1 MNKLSLLLPAL
12 FMFAGCAPTPTTQQP
27 SVDVVSVTNKLTL
40 TLSGKTLSAQEK
52 NDISGF
58 IARLGTL
65 SNLMVKIENT
75 AQKGASQTEKVRLH
89 LIESGL
95 YPSQI
100 SVSNPSVQGKDKD
113 KDKGELTIFVE
124 SYRAKVTAC
133 DAGKT
138 PRTTVNAYRTQRN
151 FGCANANAL
160 AQMVANP
167 KDLIVGQPLSGTQGQ
182 KAVSSIDNYLAP
194 PAQNQQTINGSST
207 TTLGG
212 SL

>member
-12 FMFAGCAPTPTTQQP
+12 FALAGCAPTPTTQQP

-52 NDISGF
+52 ADISDF
-58 IARLGTL
+58 IARRGTL

-75 AQKGASQTEKVRLH
+75 TQKGESQSEKVRLR

-100 SVSNPSVQGKDKD
+100 SVSDTAAQGKGDI
-113 KDKGELTIFVE
+113 TIFVE

-138 PRTTVNAYRTQRN
+138 PRTTLNAYRTQRN

-167 KDLIVGQPLSGTQGQ
+167 KDLIVGQPIDSAQGQ
-182 KAVSSIDNYLAP
+182 KAVSSIDNYFAP
-194 PAQNQQTINGSST
+194 PAQNQQTNSGSSNA
-207 TTLGG
+207 TLGG
-212 SL
+212 SQ

>member
-12 FMFAGCAPTPTTQQP
+12 IALAGCAPTPTTQQP

-40 TLSGKTLSAQEK
+40 TLSGKTLSTQEK
-52 NDISGF
+52 DDISDF

-75 AQKGASQTEKVRLH
+75 TQKGESQSEKVKLH

-100 SVSNPSVQGKDKD
+100 SVSDTAAQGKGDI
-113 KDKGELTIFVE
+113 TIFVE

-138 PRTTVNAYRTQRN
+138 PRTTLNAYRTQRN

-160 AQMVANP
+160 AKMVANP
-167 KDLIVGQPLSGTQGQ
+167 KDLIVGQPIDSAQGQ
-182 KAVSSIDNYLAP
+182 KAVSSIDNYFAP
-194 PAQNQQTINGSST
+194 PAQNQQTNSGSSN

-212 SL
+212 SQ

>member
-12 FMFAGCAPTPTTQQP
+12 IALAGCAPTPTTQQP

-52 NDISGF
+52 GDISDF

-75 AQKGASQTEKVRLH
+75 TQKGESQSEKVRLH

-100 SVSNPSVQGKDKD
+100 SVSNTAAQGKGDI
-113 KDKGELTIFVE
+113 TIFVE

-138 PRTTVNAYRTQRN
+138 PRTTLNAYRTQRN

-167 KDLIVGQPLSGTQGQ
+167 KDLIVGQPIDSAQGQ
-182 KAVSSIDNYLAP
+182 KAVSSIDNYFAP
-194 PAQNQQTINGSST
+194 PAQTQQTNSGSSN

-212 SL
+212 SQ

>member
-12 FMFAGCAPTPTTQQP
+12 IALAGCAPTPTTQQP

-52 NDISGF
+52 ADISDF
-58 IARLGTL
+58 IARRGTL
-65 SNLMVKIENT
+65 SNLMIKIENT
-75 AQKGASQTEKVRLH
+75 TQKGESQSEKVRLR

-100 SVSNPSVQGKDKD
+100 SVSDTAAQGKGDI
-113 KDKGELTIFVE
+113 TIFVE

-138 PRTTVNAYRTQRN
+138 PRTTLNAYRTQRN

-167 KDLIVGQPLSGTQGQ
+167 KDLIVGQPIDSAQGQ
-182 KAVSSIDNYLAP
+182 KAVSSIDNYFAP
-194 PAQNQQTINGSST
+194 PAQNQQTNSGSSN

-212 SL
+212 SQ

>member
-12 FMFAGCAPTPTTQQP
+12 IALAGCAPTPTTQQP

-52 NDISGF
+52 DDISDF

-75 AQKGASQTEKVRLH
+75 TQKGESQSEKVRLH

-100 SVSNPSVQGKDKD
+100 SVSDTAAQGKGDI
-113 KDKGELTIFVE
+113 TIFVE

-138 PRTTVNAYRTQRN
+138 PRTTLNAYRTQRN

-167 KDLIVGQPLSGTQGQ
+167 KDLIVGQPIDSAQGQ
-182 KAVSSIDNYLAP
+182 KAVSSIDNYFAP
-194 PAQNQQTINGSST
+194 PAQNQQTNSGSSN

-212 SL
+212 SQ

>member
-27 SVDVVSVTNKLTL
+27 SVDVVSVTNKFSL
-40 TLSGKTLSAQEK
+40 TLSGKALSDQEK
-52 NDISGF
+52 ADISDFMSRRG
-58 IARLGTL
+58 AL
-65 SNLMVKIENT
+65 SNLMVKIT
-75 AQKGASQTEKVRLH
+75 KTTPKGESQIEKVRLH

-100 SVSNPSVQGKDKD
+100 WVADEATEGKGDI
-113 KDKGELTIFVE
+113 TILVE

-167 KDLIVGQPLSGTQGQ
+167 KDLIVGQPISGTQGQ
-182 KAVSSIDNYLAP
+182 KAVSSIENYLAP
-194 PAQNQQTINGSST
+194 PAQNQQPNNGSST
-207 TTLGG
+207 TTQGG
-212 SL
+212 TL

>member
-12 FMFAGCAPTPTTQQP
+12 FALAGCAPTPTTQQP

-52 NDISGF
+52 ADISDF
-58 IARLGTL
+58 IARRGTR

-75 AQKGASQTEKVRLH
+75 TQKGESQSEKIRLR

-100 SVSNPSVQGKDKD
+100 SVSDTAAQGKGDI
-113 KDKGELTIFVE
+113 TIFVE

-138 PRTTVNAYRTQRN
+138 PRTTLNAYRTQRN

-167 KDLIVGQPLSGTQGQ
+167 KDLIVGQPIDSAQGQ
-182 KAVSSIDNYLAP
+182 KAVSSIDNYFAP
-194 PAQNQQTINGSST
+194 PAQNQQTNSGSSN

-212 SL
+212 SQ

>member
-12 FMFAGCAPTPTTQQP
+12 IALAGCAPTPTTQQP

-52 NDISGF
+52 ADISDF
-58 IARLGTL
+58 IARRGTL

-75 AQKGASQTEKVRLH
+75 TQKGESQSEKVRLR

-100 SVSNPSVQGKDKD
+100 SVSDFAAQGKGDI
-113 KDKGELTIFVE
+113 TIFVE

-138 PRTTVNAYRTQRN
+138 PRTTLNAYRTQRN

-167 KDLIVGQPLSGTQGQ
+167 KDLIVGQPIDSAQGQ
-182 KAVSSIDNYLAP
+182 KAVSSIDNYFAP
-194 PAQNQQTINGSST
+194 PAQNQQTNSGSSN

-212 SL
+212 SQ

>member
-12 FMFAGCAPTPTTQQP
+12 IALAGCAPTPTTQQP
-27 SVDVVSVTNKLTL
+27 SVNVVSVTNKLTL

-52 NDISGF
+52 GDISDF

-75 AQKGASQTEKVRLH
+75 TQKGESQSEKVRLH

-100 SVSNPSVQGKDKD
+100 SVSNTAAQGKGDI
-113 KDKGELTIFVE
+113 TIFVE

-138 PRTTVNAYRTQRN
+138 PRTTLNAYRTQRN

-167 KDLIVGQPLSGTQGQ
+167 KDLIVGQPIDSAQGQ
-182 KAVSSIDNYLAP
+182 KAVSSIDNYFAP
-194 PAQNQQTINGSST
+194 PAQNQQTNSGSSN

-212 SL
+212 SQ

>member
-12 FMFAGCAPTPTTQQP
+12 FVFAGCAPTPTTQQP
-27 SVDVVSVTNKLTL
+27 SVDVVSVTNKFSLTL
-40 TLSGKTLSAQEK
+40 AGKTLSAQEK
-52 NDISGF
+52 ADISDF
-58 IARLGTL
+58 IARRG
-65 SNLMVKIENT
+65 SASSLMVKIEKT
-75 AQKGASQTEKVRLH
+75 TPKGEKQLEKVRLH

-100 SVSNPSVQGKDKD
+100 WVADEATVGKGDI
-113 KDKGELTIFVE
+113 TILVE

-138 PRTTVNAYRTQRN
+138 PRTTLNAYRTQRN

-167 KDLIVGQPLSGTQGQ
+167 KDLIVGQPINGAQGQ
-182 KAVSSIDNYLAP
+182 KAVSSIDNYFAP
-194 PAQNQQTINGSST
+194 PAQNQQPHNGSST
-207 TTLGG
+207 TTQGG

>member
-12 FMFAGCAPTPTTQQP
+12 FALAGCAPTPTTQQP

-52 NDISGF
+52 ADISDF
-58 IARLGTL
+58 IARRGTL

-75 AQKGASQTEKVRLH
+75 TQKGESQSEKVRLR

-100 SVSNPSVQGKDKD
+100 SVSDTAAQGKGDI
-113 KDKGELTIFVE
+113 TIFVE

-138 PRTTVNAYRTQRN
+138 PRTTLNAYRTQRN

-167 KDLIVGQPLSGTQGQ
+167 KDLIVGQPINSAQGQ
-182 KAVSSIDNYLAP
+182 KAVSSIDNYFAP
-194 PAQNQQTINGSST
+194 PAQNQQTNSGSSN

-212 SL
+212 SQ

>member
-12 FMFAGCAPTPTTQQP
+12 FALAGCAPTPTTQQP

-52 NDISGF
+52 ADISDF
-58 IARLGTL
+58 IARRGTL

-75 AQKGASQTEKVRLH
+75 TQKGESQSEKVRLH

-100 SVSNPSVQGKDKD
+100 SVSDTAAQGKGDI
-113 KDKGELTIFVE
+113 TIFVE
-124 SYRAKVTAC
+124 SYRAKVTVC

-138 PRTTVNAYRTQRN
+138 PRTTLNAYRTQRN

-167 KDLIVGQPLSGTQGQ
+167 KDLIVGQPIDSAQGQ
-182 KAVSSIDNYLAP
+182 KAVSSIDNYFAP
-194 PAQNQQTINGSST
+194 PAQNQQTNSGSSN

-212 SL
+212 SQ

>member
-27 SVDVVSVTNKLTL
+27 SVDVVSVTNKFSLTP
-40 TLSGKTLSAQEK
+40 SGKALSDQEK
-52 NDISGF
+52 ADISDF
-58 IARLGTL
+58 ISRRGAL
-65 SNLMVKIENT
+65 SNLMVKIT
-75 AQKGASQTEKVRLH
+75 KTTPKGESQIEKVRLH

-100 SVSNPSVQGKDKD
+100 WVADEATEGKGDI
-113 KDKGELTIFVE
+113 TILVE

-167 KDLIVGQPLSGTQGQ
+167 KDLIVGQPISGTQGQ

-194 PAQNQQTINGSST
+194 PPQNQQTINGSST
-207 TTLGG
+207 NTLGG

>member
-12 FMFAGCAPTPTTQQP
+12 FALAGCAPTPTTQQP

-40 TLSGKTLSAQEK
+40 TLSGKTLSAQEEA
-52 NDISGF
+52 DISDF
-58 IARLGTL
+58 IARRGTL

-75 AQKGASQTEKVRLH
+75 TQKGESQSEKVRLR

-100 SVSNPSVQGKDKD
+100 SVSDTAAQGKGDI
-113 KDKGELTIFVE
+113 TIFVE

-138 PRTTVNAYRTQRN
+138 PRTTLNAYRTQRN

-167 KDLIVGQPLSGTQGQ
+167 KDLIVGQPIDSAQGQ
-182 KAVSSIDNYLAP
+182 KAVSSIDNYFAP
-194 PAQNQQTINGSST
+194 PAQNQQTNSGSSN

-212 SL
+212 SQ

>member
-27 SVDVVSVTNKLTL
+27 SVDVVSVTNKFSL
-40 TLSGKTLSAQEK
+40 TLSGKALSDQEK
-52 NDISGF
+52 ADISDF
-58 IARLGTL
+58 ISRRGAL
-65 SNLMVKIENT
+65 SNLMVKIT
-75 AQKGASQTEKVRLH
+75 KTTPKGESQIEKVRLH

-100 SVSNPSVQGKDKD
+100 WVPDEATEGKGDI
-113 KDKGELTIFVE
+113 TILVE

-160 AQMVANP
+160 AQMIANP
-167 KDLIVGQPLSGTQGQ
+167 KDLIVGQPISGTQGQ
-182 KAVSSIDNYLAP
+182 KAVSSIENYLAP

-207 TTLGG
+207 STLGG

>member
-12 FMFAGCAPTPTTQQP
+12 FALAGCAPTPTTQQP

-52 NDISGF
+52 ADISDF
-58 IARLGTL
+58 IARRGAL

-75 AQKGASQTEKVRLH
+75 TQKGESQSEKVRLR

-100 SVSNPSVQGKDKD
+100 SVSDTAAQGKGDI
-113 KDKGELTIFVE
+113 TIFVE

-138 PRTTVNAYRTQRN
+138 PRTTLNAYRTQRN

-167 KDLIVGQPLSGTQGQ
+167 KDLIVGQPIDSAQGQ
-182 KAVSSIDNYLAP
+182 KAVSSIDNYFAP
-194 PAQNQQTINGSST
+194 PAQNQQTNSGSSN

-212 SL
+212 SQ

>member
-12 FMFAGCAPTPTTQQP
+12 IALAGCAPTPTTQQP

-52 NDISGF
+52 ADISDF
-58 IARLGTL
+58 IARRGTL

-75 AQKGASQTEKVRLH
+75 TQKGESQSEKIRLR
-89 LIESGL
+89 LIESGF

-100 SVSNPSVQGKDKD
+100 SVSDTAAQGKGDI
-113 KDKGELTIFVE
+113 TIFVE

-138 PRTTVNAYRTQRN
+138 PRTTLNAYRTQRN

-167 KDLIVGQPLSGTQGQ
+167 KDLIVGQPIDSAQGQ
-182 KAVSSIDNYLAP
+182 KAVSSIDNYFAP
-194 PAQNQQTINGSST
+194 PAQNQQTNSGSSN

-212 SL
+212 SQ

>member
-12 FMFAGCAPTPTTQQP
+12 IALAGCAPTPTTQQP

-52 NDISGF
+52 ADISDF
-58 IARLGTL
+58 IARRGTL
-65 SNLMVKIENT
+65 SNLMAKIENT
-75 AQKGASQTEKVRLH
+75 TQKGESQSEKVRLR

-100 SVSNPSVQGKDKD
+100 SVSDTAAQGKGDI
-113 KDKGELTIFVE
+113 TIFVE

-138 PRTTVNAYRTQRN
+138 PRTTLNAYRTQRN

-167 KDLIVGQPLSGTQGQ
+167 KDLIVGQPIDSAQGQ
-182 KAVSSIDNYLAP
+182 KAVSSIDNYFAP
-194 PAQNQQTINGSST
+194 PAQNQQTNSGSSN

-212 SL
+212 SQ

>member
-12 FMFAGCAPTPTTQQP
+12 FALAGCAPTPTTQQP

-52 NDISGF
+52 DDISDF
-58 IARLGTL
+58 IARRGTL

-75 AQKGASQTEKVRLH
+75 TQKGESQSEKIRLR

-100 SVSNPSVQGKDKD
+100 SVSDTAAQGKGDI
-113 KDKGELTIFVE
+113 TIFLE

-138 PRTTVNAYRTQRN
+138 PRTTLNAYRTQRN

-167 KDLIVGQPLSGTQGQ
+167 KDLIVGQPIDSAQGQ
-182 KAVSSIDNYLAP
+182 KAVSSIDNYFAP
-194 PAQNQQTINGSST
+194 PAQTQQINSGSSN

-212 SL
+212 SQ

>member
-12 FMFAGCAPTPTTQQP
+12 IALAGCAPTPTTQQP

-52 NDISGF
+52 DDISDF
-58 IARLGTL
+58 IARRGTL

-75 AQKGASQTEKVRLH
+75 TQKGENQSEKVRLH
-89 LIESGL
+89 LIELGL

-100 SVSNPSVQGKDKD
+100 SVSNPSAQGQGD
-113 KDKGELTIFVE
+113 LTIFVE

-138 PRTTVNAYRTQRN
+138 PRTT
-151 FGCANANAL
+151 L
-160 AQMVANP
+160 
-167 KDLIVGQPLSGTQGQ
+167 
-182 KAVSSIDNYLAP
+182 
-194 PAQNQQTINGSST
+194 
-207 TTLGG
+207 
-212 SL
+212 

>member
-1 MNKLSLLLPAL
+1 
-12 FMFAGCAPTPTTQQP
+12 MFAGCAPTPTTQQP

-100 SVSNPSVQGKDKD
+100 SVSNPSVQG

>member
-12 FMFAGCAPTPTTQQP
+12 IALAGCAPTPTTQQP

-40 TLSGKTLSAQEK
+40 TLSGKTLSGQEK
-52 NDISGF
+52 DDISDF
-58 IARLGTL
+58 IARRGTL

-75 AQKGASQTEKVRLH
+75 TQKGEGQSEKVRLR

-100 SVSNPSVQGKDKD
+100 SVSDTAAQGKGDI
-113 KDKGELTIFVE
+113 TIFVE

-138 PRTTVNAYRTQRN
+138 PRTTLNAYRTQRN

-167 KDLIVGQPLSGTQGQ
+167 KDLIVGQPIDSAQGQ
-182 KAVSSIDNYLAP
+182 KAVSSIDNYFAP
-194 PAQNQQTINGSST
+194 PAQNQQTNSGSSN

-212 SL
+212 SQ

>member
-12 FMFAGCAPTPTTQQP
+12 IALAGCAPTPTTQQP
-27 SVDVVSVTNKLTL
+27 SVDVVSVTNKLTV
-40 TLSGKTLSAQEK
+40 TFSGKTLSAQEK
-52 NDISGF
+52 DDISDF
-58 IARLGTL
+58 IARRGTL

-75 AQKGASQTEKVRLH
+75 TQKGESQSEKVRLH

-100 SVSNPSVQGKDKD
+100 SVSSPSVQGKGDI
-113 KDKGELTIFVE
+113 TIFVE
-124 SYRAKVTAC
+124 SYRAKVLEC

-138 PRTTVNAYRTQRN
+138 PRTTLNAYRTQRN

-167 KDLIVGQPLSGTQGQ
+167 KDLIVGQPIDSAQGQ
-182 KAVSSIDNYLAP
+182 KAVSSIDNYFAP
-194 PAQNQQTINGSST
+194 PAQNQQTNSGSSN

-212 SL
+212 SQ

>member
-12 FMFAGCAPTPTTQQP
+12 IALAGCAPTPTTQQP

-52 NDISGF
+52 DDISDF

-75 AQKGASQTEKVRLH
+75 TQKGESQSEKVRLH

-100 SVSNPSVQGKDKD
+100 SVSNPSVQGKGD
-113 KDKGELTIFVE
+113 LTIFVE
-124 SYRAKVTAC
+124 SYRAEVTAC

-138 PRTTVNAYRTQRN
+138 PRTTLNAYRTQRN
-151 FGCANANAL
+151 FGCANASAL

-167 KDLIVGQPLSGTQGQ
+167 KDLIVGQPIDSAQGQ
-182 KAVSSIDNYLAP
+182 KAVSSIDNYFAP
-194 PAQNQQTINGSST
+194 PAQNQQTNSGSSN

-212 SL
+212 SQ

>member
-12 FMFAGCAPTPTTQQP
+12 IALAGCAPTPTTQQP
-27 SVDVVSVTNKLTL
+27 SVGVVSVTNKLTL

-52 NDISGF
+52 DDISDF

-75 AQKGASQTEKVRLH
+75 TQKGESQSEKVRLH

-100 SVSNPSVQGKDKD
+100 SVSNPSVQGKGD
-113 KDKGELTIFVE
+113 LTIFAE

-138 PRTTVNAYRTQRN
+138 PRTTLNAYRTQRN

-160 AQMVANP
+160 AKMVANP
-167 KDLIVGQPLSGTQGQ
+167 KDLIVGQPIDSAQGQ
-182 KAVSSIDNYLAP
+182 KAVSSIDNYFAP
-194 PAQNQQTINGSST
+194 PAQNQQTNSGSSN

-212 SL
+212 SQ

>member
-12 FMFAGCAPTPTTQQP
+12 IALAGCAPTPTTQQP

-52 NDISGF
+52 ADISDF
-58 IARLGTL
+58 IARRGTL

-75 AQKGASQTEKVRLH
+75 TQKGESQSDKVRLR

-100 SVSNPSVQGKDKD
+100 SVSDTAAQGKGDI
-113 KDKGELTIFVE
+113 TIFVE

-138 PRTTVNAYRTQRN
+138 PRTTLNAYRTQRN

-167 KDLIVGQPLSGTQGQ
+167 KDLIVGQPIDSAQGQ
-182 KAVSSIDNYLAP
+182 KAVSSIDNYFAP
-194 PAQNQQTINGSST
+194 PAQNQQTNSGSSN

-212 SL
+212 SQ

>member
-12 FMFAGCAPTPTTQQP
+12 IALAGCAPTPTTQQP

-40 TLSGKTLSAQEK
+40 TLSGKTLSTQEK
-52 NDISGF
+52 DDISDF

-75 AQKGASQTEKVRLH
+75 TQKGESQSEKVKLH

-100 SVSNPSVQGKDKD
+100 SVSDTAAQGKGDI
-113 KDKGELTIFVE
+113 TIFVE

-138 PRTTVNAYRTQRN
+138 PRTTLNAYRTQRN

-167 KDLIVGQPLSGTQGQ
+167 KDLIVGQPIDSAQGQ
-182 KAVSSIDNYLAP
+182 KAVSSIDNYFAP
-194 PAQNQQTINGSST
+194 PAQNQQTNSGSSN

-212 SL
+212 SQ

>member
-12 FMFAGCAPTPTTQQP
+12 IALAGCAPTPTTQQP

-52 NDISGF
+52 DDISDF

-75 AQKGASQTEKVRLH
+75 TQKGESQSEKVRLH

-100 SVSNPSVQGKDKD
+100 SVSNPSVQGKGD
-113 KDKGELTIFVE
+113 LTIFVE

-138 PRTTVNAYRTQRN
+138 PRTTLNAYRTQRN
-151 FGCANANAL
+151 FGCANADAL

-167 KDLIVGQPLSGTQGQ
+167 KDLIVGQPIDSAQGQ
-182 KAVSSIDNYLAP
+182 KAVSSIDNYFAP
-194 PAQNQQTINGSST
+194 PAQNQQTKSGSSN

-212 SL
+212 SQ

>member
-12 FMFAGCAPTPTTQQP
+12 IALAGCAPTPTTQQP

-40 TLSGKTLSAQEK
+40 TLSGKTLSAQEEA
-52 NDISGF
+52 DISDF
-58 IARLGTL
+58 IARRGTL

-75 AQKGASQTEKVRLH
+75 TQKGESQSEKVRLR

-100 SVSNPSVQGKDKD
+100 SVSDTAAQGKGDI
-113 KDKGELTIFVE
+113 TIFVE

-138 PRTTVNAYRTQRN
+138 PRTTLNAYRTQRN
-151 FGCANANAL
+151 FGCANVNAL
-160 AQMVANP
+160 AKMVANP
-167 KDLIVGQPLSGTQGQ
+167 KDLIVGQPIDSAQGQ
-182 KAVSSIDNYLAP
+182 KAVSSIDNYFAP
-194 PAQNQQTINGSST
+194 PAQNQQTNSGSSN

-212 SL
+212 SQ

>member
-12 FMFAGCAPTPTTQQP
+12 IALAGCAPTPTTQQP
-27 SVDVVSVTNKLTL
+27 SVGVVSVTNKLTL

-52 NDISGF
+52 DDISDF
-58 IARLGTL
+58 IARRGTL

-75 AQKGASQTEKVRLH
+75 TQKGESQSEKVRLR

-100 SVSNPSVQGKDKD
+100 SVSDTAAQGKGDI
-113 KDKGELTIFVE
+113 TIFVE

-138 PRTTVNAYRTQRN
+138 PRTTLNAYRTQRN

-167 KDLIVGQPLSGTQGQ
+167 KDLIVGQPIDSAQGQ
-182 KAVSSIDNYLAP
+182 KAVSSIDNYFAP
-194 PAQNQQTINGSST
+194 PAQNQQTNSGSSN

-212 SL
+212 SQ

>member
-12 FMFAGCAPTPTTQQP
+12 FVFAGCAPTPTTQQP
-27 SVDVVSVTNKLTL
+27 SVDVISVTNKFSLTL
-40 TLSGKTLSAQEK
+40 AGKTLSAQEK
-52 NDISGF
+52 ADISDF
-58 IARLGTL
+58 ISRRGSA
-65 SNLMVKIENT
+65 SSLMVKIEKT
-75 AQKGASQTEKVRLH
+75 TQKGERQLEKVRLH

-100 SVSNPSVQGKDKD
+100 WVSDEATEGKGDI
-113 KDKGELTIFVE
+113 TILVE

-138 PRTTVNAYRTQRN
+138 PRTTLNAYRTQRN

-167 KDLIVGQPLSGTQGQ
+167 KDLIVGQPINGAQGQ
-182 KAVSSIDNYLAP
+182 KAVSSINNYFAP
-194 PAQNQQTINGSST
+194 PAQNQQTNNGSST
-207 TTLGG
+207 TTQGG
-212 SL
+212 AL

>member
-12 FMFAGCAPTPTTQQP
+12 FALAGCAPTPTTQQP

-52 NDISGF
+52 ADISDF
-58 IARLGTL
+58 IARRGTL

-75 AQKGASQTEKVRLH
+75 TQKGEGQSEKVRLR

-100 SVSNPSVQGKDKD
+100 SVSDTAAQGKGDI
-113 KDKGELTIFVE
+113 TIFVE

-138 PRTTVNAYRTQRN
+138 PRTTLNAYRTQRN

-167 KDLIVGQPLSGTQGQ
+167 KDLIVGQPIDSAQGQ
-182 KAVSSIDNYLAP
+182 KAVSSIDNYFAP
-194 PAQNQQTINGSST
+194 PAQNQQTNSGSSN

-212 SL
+212 SQ

>member
-1 MNKLSLLLPAL
+1 MNKLSLILPAL

-27 SVDVVSVTNKLTL
+27 SVDVVSVTNKFSL
-40 TLSGKTLSAQEK
+40 TLSGKALSDQEK
-52 NDISGF
+52 ADISDF
-58 IARLGTL
+58 ISRRGAL
-65 SNLMVKIENT
+65 SNLMVKIT
-75 AQKGASQTEKVRLH
+75 KTTPKGESQIEKVRLH

-100 SVSNPSVQGKDKD
+100 WVADEATEGKGDI
-113 KDKGELTIFVE
+113 TILVE

-167 KDLIVGQPLSGTQGQ
+167 KDLIVGQPMSGTQGQ

-194 PAQNQQTINGSST
+194 PPQNQQTINGSST
-207 TTLGG
+207 NTLGG

>member
-12 FMFAGCAPTPTTQQP
+12 IALAGCAPTPTTQQP
-27 SVDVVSVTNKLTL
+27 SVGVVSVTNKLTL

-52 NDISGF
+52 DDISDF

-75 AQKGASQTEKVRLH
+75 TQKGESQSEKVRLH

-100 SVSNPSVQGKDKD
+100 SVSNPSVQGKGD
-113 KDKGELTIFVE
+113 LTIFAE

-138 PRTTVNAYRTQRN
+138 PRTTLNAYRTQRN

-160 AQMVANP
+160 AKMVANP
-167 KDLIVGQPLSGTQGQ
+167 KDLIIGQPIDSAQGQ
-182 KAVSSIDNYLAP
+182 KAVSSIDNYFAP
-194 PAQNQQTINGSST
+194 PAQNQQTNSGSSN

-212 SL
+212 SQ

>member
-12 FMFAGCAPTPTTQQP
+12 IALAGCAPTPTTQQP

-52 NDISGF
+52 ADISDF
-58 IARLGTL
+58 IARRGTL

-75 AQKGASQTEKVRLH
+75 TQKGESQSEKVRLS

-100 SVSNPSVQGKDKD
+100 SVSDTAAQGKGDI
-113 KDKGELTIFVE
+113 TIFVE

-138 PRTTVNAYRTQRN
+138 PRTTLNAYRTQRN

-167 KDLIVGQPLSGTQGQ
+167 KDLIVGQPIDSAQGQ
-182 KAVSSIDNYLAP
+182 KAVSSIDNYFAP
-194 PAQNQQTINGSST
+194 PAQNQQTNSGSSN

-212 SL
+212 SQ

>member
-12 FMFAGCAPTPTTQQP
+12 IALAGCAPTPTTQQP

-40 TLSGKTLSAQEK
+40 ILSGKTLSAQEK
-52 NDISGF
+52 DDISDF

-65 SNLMVKIENT
+65 SNLMVKIKNT
-75 AQKGASQTEKVRLH
+75 TQKGESQSEKVRLH

-95 YPSQI
+95 YPYQI
-100 SVSNPSVQGKDKD
+100 SVSNPSVQG
-113 KDKGELTIFVE
+113 KGELTIFVE

-138 PRTTVNAYRTQRN
+138 PRTTLNAYRTQRN

-167 KDLIVGQPLSGTQGQ
+167 KDLIVGQPIDSAQGQ
-182 KAVSSIDNYLAP
+182 KAVSSIDNYFAP
-194 PAQNQQTINGSST
+194 PAQNQQTNSGSSN

-212 SL
+212 SQ

>member
-12 FMFAGCAPTPTTQQP
+12 IALAGCAPTPTTQQP

-52 NDISGF
+52 DDISDF

-75 AQKGASQTEKVRLH
+75 TQKGESQSEKVRLH

-100 SVSNPSVQGKDKD
+100 SVSDTAAQGKGDI
-113 KDKGELTIFVE
+113 TIFVE

-138 PRTTVNAYRTQRN
+138 PRTTLNAYRTQRN

-160 AQMVANP
+160 AKMVANP
-167 KDLIVGQPLSGTQGQ
+167 KDLIVGQPIDSAQGQ
-182 KAVSSIDNYLAP
+182 KAVSSIDSYFAP
-194 PAQNQQTINGSST
+194 PAQNQQTNSGSSN

-212 SL
+212 SQ

>member
-12 FMFAGCAPTPTTQQP
+12 FALAGCAPTPTTQQP
-27 SVDVVSVTNKLTL
+27 SMDVVSVTNKLTL

-52 NDISGF
+52 ADISDF
-58 IARLGTL
+58 IARRGTL

-75 AQKGASQTEKVRLH
+75 TQKGESQSEKVRLR

-100 SVSNPSVQGKDKD
+100 SVSDTAAQGKGDI
-113 KDKGELTIFVE
+113 TIFVE

-138 PRTTVNAYRTQRN
+138 PRTTLNAYRTQRN

-167 KDLIVGQPLSGTQGQ
+167 KDLIVGQPIDSAQGQ
-182 KAVSSIDNYLAP
+182 KAVSSIDNYFAP
-194 PAQNQQTINGSST
+194 PAQNQQTNSGSSN

-212 SL
+212 SQ